1 MTERPGDRTT
11 TGHSQHIGGESFA
24 RRFTVEPHQN
34 LENVLQQSVRQS
46 IQRAQDRSKDSV
58 FRQPGCCPLFD
69 AICDFARS
77 TGSKVSIPLLPS
89 DHQSLR
95 WCNQLSG
102 RKRHINSWC
111 CLARRTIALACRRCR
126 TRGSLRA
133 CCDKLTCSARS
144 GPAFLGQPLDRTVT
158 LPKAPH
164 LRRRCLVLW
173 LGSCSNSYLVDFQ
186 CVGTLRHSDFFRE
199 NILGSEA
206 TTEFS
211 LISFPF
217 AKRET

>member
-11 TGHSQHIGGESFA
+11 TGHSQHIGGASFA
-24 RRFTVEPHQN
+24 RRLTVEPHQN

-77 TGSKVSIPLLPS
+77 TGSKESIPLLPS

-133 CCDKLTCSARS
+133 CCDKLTCTARS
-144 GPAFLGQPLDRTVT
+144 GLLSLASHWTAPLHSRKLLTSAVVALSSGWARARTVT
-158 LPKAPH
+158 LLIFNA
-164 LRRRCLVLW
+164 LVL
-173 LGSCSNSYLVDFQ
+173 
-186 CVGTLRHSDFFRE
+186 
-199 NILGSEA
+199 
-206 TTEFS
+206 
-211 LISFPF
+211 
-217 AKRET
+217 